1 MISEEMK
8 KAINEGVAQMTHL
21 ELMKKLRDL
30 TREYLELKMKEETG
44 ELSREYP
51 DVSHHTIRSL
61 MDHKYFGRGLSHGGF
76 IKAVLNN
83 DLVRSYGT
91 ADLENRAAMDSITK
105 ILYNDMPANSWQYE
119 PEPADKVKNWAGLI
133 HNYNQDNKDQINK
146 RQDILDLIK
155 ETEKLIDE
163 KKNLHKRVA
172 KEIREEKAEKEDE
185 NIDTIIQD

>member
-1 MISEEMK
+1 MISEKMK
-8 KAINEGVAQMTHL
+8 KAINEGVAQMTNL
-21 ELMKKLRDL
+21 ELMDKLENL
-30 TREYLELKMKEETG
+30 TRQYLELKMKEETG
-44 ELSREYP
+44 KLSRKYP
-51 DVSHHTIRSL
+51 DVNHHTIRSL

-83 DLVRSYGT
+83 NLVRSYGT

-105 ILYNDMPANSWQYE
+105 ILYNYMPEPAWQYD
-119 PEPADKVKNWAGLI
+119 PEPADKVKKWAGLI
-133 HNYNQDNKDQINK
+133 EKYNQDNKDQIENK
-146 RQDILDLIK
+146 QDILDLIK
-155 ETEKLIDE
+155 ETERLIDE